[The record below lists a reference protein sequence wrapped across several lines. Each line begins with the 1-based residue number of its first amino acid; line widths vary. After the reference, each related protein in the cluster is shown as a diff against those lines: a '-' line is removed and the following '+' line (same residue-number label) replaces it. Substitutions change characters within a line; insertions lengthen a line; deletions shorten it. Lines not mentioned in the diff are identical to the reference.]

1 MLSVLTGPSRRQFRF
16 QTFLKLSS
24 SQQEA
29 REITEMKSSAR
40 NGILLSGYFG
50 CGNLGDDLLLSS
62 AIAGLR
68 PLLPGAQFLIRDG
81 GTTQSENFDTD
92 VTFTGVETALTDQKR
107 SKLNRACR
115 YIANMTRLLRRCRW
129 LIFAGGTVFHEQ
141 GSGRSL
147 TIQWMTCRLAR
158 LLGVRIAALGV
169 GIAQL
174 NTPRGR
180 WLVRDIVRISELFL
194 VRDEAAY
201 RQIADTKARVTG
213 DLVFDWSELAAL
225 HKTRNANTAAGSRTI
240 ALAVCPAAFDG
251 TSEQR
256 AVAAFSK
263 AVNIWLGHGHR
274 LIFLIFQKGETAAN
288 DQRMFDQIAARVR
301 QGKTIETRILPT
313 SPQALAAAFRD
324 IDVLCGMRFHGFVL
338 AALFGIPF
346 VGVSHDNKISE
357 ICRRFNMSCFD
368 AGTFEET
375 ALAGAAEASFTR
387 RPDPILVERSTTG
400 AHENFRAFA
409 ELIA

>member
-1 MLSVLTGPSRRQFRF
+1 
-16 QTFLKLSS
+16 
-24 SQQEA
+24 
-29 REITEMKSSAR
+29 MKSSAR

-68 PLLPGAQFLIRDG
+68 PLLPGAQFLIRNSG
-81 GTTQSENFDTD
+81 ATQSDDFGTD
-92 VTFTGVETALTDQKR
+92 VTFTGVENVLTDR
-107 SKLNRACR
+107 SHSKLGRACR
-115 YIANMTRLLRRCRW
+115 YFANMACLLRRCRW

-141 GSGRSL
+141 GRARSL
-147 TIQWMTCRLAR
+147 TIQWLTCRLAR
-158 LLGVRIAALGV
+158 LFGVRIAALGV
-169 GIAQL
+169 GISEL
-174 NTPRGR
+174 NSPRGR
-180 WLVRDIVRISELFL
+180 WLMRDIARMSELFL
-194 VRDEAAY
+194 VRDEAAH
-201 RQIADTKARVTG
+201 RQIAGSTTQVTG
-213 DLVFDWSELAAL
+213 DLVFDWGELAAL
-225 HKTRNANTAAGSRTI
+225 HKTRNAKTVAGSRTI
-240 ALAVCPAAFDG
+240 ALAVCPAAFHG

-263 AVNIWLGHGHR
+263 AATIWLSHGHR
-274 LIFLIFQKGETAAN
+274 LIFLIFQKGETAAA
-288 DQRMFDQIAARVR
+288 DQRMFDQIAARV
-301 QGKTIETRILPT
+301 GLDKTIESRVLST
-313 SPQALAAAFRD
+313 SPQALAAAYRE

-357 ICRRFNMSCFD
+357 ICRRFNMSCFG

-375 ALAGAAEASFTR
+375 ALAEAAEASLTR
-387 RPDPILVERSTTG
+387 RPDPILVERSTTE